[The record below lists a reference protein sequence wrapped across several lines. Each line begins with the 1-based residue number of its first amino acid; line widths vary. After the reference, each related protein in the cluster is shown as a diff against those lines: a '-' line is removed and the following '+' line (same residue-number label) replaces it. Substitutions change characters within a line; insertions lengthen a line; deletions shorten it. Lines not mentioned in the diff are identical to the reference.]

1 MRVNESATKS
11 ATTPLE
17 VNGVTYRWPQRPVV
31 VVCNDGG
38 DPDYLHAALAAGVVP
53 HTARFMRSGFAVT
66 AQCVIPG
73 FTCPNNV
80 SIVTGSPPA
89 VHGISGNFYLEPES
103 GRAVVMTGPE
113 LMRAPTVLSA
123 FSRRGAKVIS
133 ITAKD
138 KLRQQL
144 GKDMDIA
151 GGAINFSSE
160 KADRCTKQENGIA
173 DVLDL
178 VGRPLPDMYSPELS
192 LFVLAAGVKLL
203 ETQRPLLMYLSLT
216 DFVQHTY
223 APGSPEANR
232 YYHDIDAFLGR
243 LDALGAVVGIV
254 SDHGMR
260 EKANPDGSLKV
271 VWLQDE
277 LDRAFG
283 AGTTTVICPIT
294 DYFVAHHGS
303 LGSFV
308 RVYCRGA
315 APEAVMRL
323 ARSLPGV
330 EAVYDKATAAR
341 AFDLPLDREGDV
353 VVISDAHTCIGTTP
367 AAHDLK
373 ALAGHTLR
381 THGGL
386 GESRVPFILNRPLN
400 EAYAARAARGGLRN
414 FHIFDFAING
424 TA

>member
-1 MRVNESATKS
+1 MPAMTSAS
-11 ATTPLE
+11 GPEIE
-17 VNGVTYRWPQRPVV
+17 VNGVRYRWPERPVV

-38 DPDYLHAALAAGVVP
+38 DPEYLDAALAAGVVP
-53 HTARFMRSGFAVT
+53 HTARFMDTGFSAI

-89 VHGISGNFYLEPES
+89 VHGISGNFYLEPQS

-113 LMRAPTVLSA
+113 LMRAPTVLAA
-123 FSRRGAKVIS
+123 FSRRGAKVVS

-138 KLRQQL
+138 KLRRQL

-151 GGAINFSSE
+151 GGAVNFSSE
-160 KADRCTKQENGIA
+160 KADRCGREENGIEN
-173 DVLDL
+173 VLGL
-178 VGRPLPDMYSPELS
+178 VGLPLPDMYSPELS

-203 ETQRPLLMYLSLT
+203 AARRPLIMYLSLT

-223 APGSPEANR
+223 APGTPEANR
-232 YYHDIDAFLGR
+232 YYHDMDVLLGR
-243 LDALGAVVGIV
+243 LDELGAVVGIV

-260 EKANPDGSLKV
+260 DKSNPNGSPKV
-271 VWLQDE
+271 VWLQDA

-323 ARSLPGV
+323 ARSLPGIA
-330 EAVYDKATAAR
+330 AVHDQATAAR
-341 AFDLPLDREGDV
+341 LFELPLDREGDV
-353 VVISDAHTCIGTTP
+353 VVISDGETCIGTTP
-367 AAHDLK
+367 AAHDLT
-373 ALAGHTLR
+373 ALAGHRLR
-381 THGGL
+381 SHGGL
-386 GESRVPFILNRPLN
+386 AESRVPFILNRPLN
-400 EAYAARAARGGLRN
+400 AAYAARAARGDLRN